1 MKTVVGRGARIAFV
15 LCGLAGAAGFAQAES
30 DDSPSPCA
38 SITDDKSRLQCY
50 DAEQALRKSRN
61 ARQGAPAQSPG
72 SQPPAAPA
80 AAPAAT
86 TPAAAAD
93 VSQPAPAAATA
104 PAPGAAEAASASA
117 AQTRGSA
124 NADFGSETLPKKG
137 RSGSA
142 GEAIEITAKVT
153 AVAGR
158 RKGDY
163 AGQRSGV
170 GGNPA
175 HRRRAAAARR
185 DGHPPA
191 RRAGLVLPVSRIRA
205 RVASDA
211 GQVGPRCARHA
222 QRAGSVRC

>member
-163 AGQRSGV
+163 
-170 GGNPA
+170 
-175 HRRRAAAARR
+175 
-185 DGHPPA
+185 
-191 RRAGLVLPVSRIRA
+191 RITL
-205 RVASDA
+205 DN
-211 GQVGPRCARHA
+211 GQVWAET
-222 QRAGSVRC
+222 QRTGGEPPQPGETVTLRRGALGSYFLSRGSGLALRVTRVK